1 MRGRA
6 VITAVACKTDQGKG
20 APNRRGAFEVN
31 LAMVL
36 LLLARLVLGWV
47 DETQDRI
54 AIRVGRLTAHHR
66 HS

>member
-6 VITAVACKTDQGKG
+6 VITAAACKTNQGKG

-36 LLLARLVLGWV
+36 QLLARPVRGWMKH
-47 DETQDRI
+47 RI
-54 AIRVGRLTAHHR
+54 GLRYESDV
-66 HS
+66 